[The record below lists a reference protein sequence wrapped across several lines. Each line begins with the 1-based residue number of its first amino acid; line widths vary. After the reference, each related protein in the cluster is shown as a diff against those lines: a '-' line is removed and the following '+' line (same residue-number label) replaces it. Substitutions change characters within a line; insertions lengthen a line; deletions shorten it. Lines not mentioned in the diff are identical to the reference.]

1 MLSSILRLK
10 RQCRQD
16 EWALSLELE
25 ELGTLQMAPE
35 LCLERGQKKEWS
47 CHFCF
52 VLFLR
57 FTNPWCQADGSA
69 GKALAMQACRPEFGP
84 PGPIVRYHV
93 NYV

>member
-1 MLSSILRLK
+1 MSRK
-10 RQCRQD
+10 GTEERV
-16 EWALSLELE
+16 EL
-25 ELGTLQMAPE
+25 P
-35 LCLERGQKKEWS
+35 
-47 CHFCF
+47 FCF

-69 GKALAMQACRPEFGP
+69 GKALAMQVCRPEFGP